1 MARSQRADVPAF
13 EVMAIL
19 DRIAA
24 LRAAGRDVVSLCA
37 GEPSGGAPTDV
48 RERAAQALADGLDL
62 GYTPALGTWA
72 LREAIAE
79 HYGDWYGLEVDPSS
93 VAITTGASGAFVL
106 LFLAAFDAGDRVA
119 VTRPGYPA
127 YGNLLR
133 SLGVEVVDLPVGPDT
148 GFQPTVEHLE
158 TAAAGGALDGLVLAS
173 PANPT
178 GSMVDRERLAALAGW
193 CADHDVRLIS
203 DEIYHGITY
212 DPSAGRGTSAR
223 EVHPD
228 AVVVSS
234 FSKYWGM
241 TGWRLGWAI
250 VPGDLLPA
258 VDALAGNVALCPP
271 ALPQE
276 AALGAFTD
284 RSYAEAD
291 ARVAALAS
299 TRAVLL
305 GSLDRLGW
313 GPIAPPSGAF
323 YLWAG
328 IGEQL
333 GRRPGCPSS
342 VEWCRALLD
351 EAGVALVPG
360 TDMDKVDG
368 GTFVRLSFAPG
379 ADAVREAVDR
389 IVAWQR

>member
-1 MARSQRADVPAF
+1 MARSRRAEVPAF
-13 EVMAIL
+13 EVMAVL

-24 LRAAGRDVVSLCA
+24 LRAAGHDVVSLCA

-48 RERAAQALADGLDL
+48 RERAVRALEGGLDL
-62 GYTPALGTWA
+62 GYTPPLGTLA
-72 LREAIAE
+72 LREAIAA
-79 HYGDWYGLEVDPSS
+79 HYGRWYGLAIDPAS
-93 VAITTGASGAFVL
+93 VAVTTGASGAFVL

-127 YGNLLR
+127 YWNVLR
-133 SLGVEVVDLPVGPDT
+133 SLGVEVVDVPVGPDT
-148 GFQPTVEHLE
+148 GFQPTAEALE
-158 TAAAGGALDGLVLAS
+158 EAAGDGPLAGLVLAS

-178 GSMVDRERLAALAGW
+178 GSMADRQRLGELVAW
-193 CADHDVRLIS
+193 CADRGVRLIS

-212 DPSAGRGTSAR
+212 GEDRGACARAVDPA
-223 EVHPD
+223 

-250 VPGDLLPA
+250 VPDDLLPA

-271 ALPQE
+271 GLSQE

-291 ARVAALAS
+291 ARVASLAA
-299 TRAVLL
+299 TREVLL

-328 IGEQL
+328 IGGQL
-333 GRRPGCPSS
+333 GRHGSS

-351 EAGVALVPG
+351 DAGVALVPG
-360 TDMDKVDG
+360 TDMDRVG
-368 GTFVRLSFAPG
+368 GHEYVRLSFAAG
-379 ADAVREAVDR
+379 ADALAGAVDR
-389 IVAWQR
+389 IVAWQAAQ